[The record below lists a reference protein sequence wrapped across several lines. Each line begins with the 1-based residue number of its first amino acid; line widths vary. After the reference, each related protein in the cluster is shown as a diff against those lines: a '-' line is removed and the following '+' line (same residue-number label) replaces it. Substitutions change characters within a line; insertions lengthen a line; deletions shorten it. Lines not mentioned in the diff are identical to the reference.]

1 VELREEKAPGD
12 DYPYLSTGDV
22 FCWLADTGLSLR
34 QAVPQSAPINAPPGK
49 RTAERIPSSAVNTYC
64 TTCGLE
70 SAWHPSASSSWEG
83 ETSGGFCCHGFS
95 MSRLPLLDVGPIAC
109 PQSQNRSNGPVVSN
123 PDEKDSFPWSNRE
136 ILAATDPTLTIAV
149 RCIVASMELSCFPEL
164 DNASIC
170 GAGVLRPNSTAT
182 PAPMAD
188 RTDISTIRSD
198 VKPVP
203 EVLSGSLASSAVLG
217 LAVREFARRLL
228 SSAVTAFANDH
239 GRAKG
244 GPRAV
249 LTPAHVSVDVA
260 GSFLTRDG
268 VLRDD
273 VPPSPVALV
282 LATLV
287 RCLPRELSPPSAITD
302 ILRRDSV
309 SSVRSSSHHAFEG

>member
-1 VELREEKAPGD
+1 
-12 DYPYLSTGDV
+12 
-22 FCWLADTGLSLR
+22 
-34 QAVPQSAPINAPPGK
+34 
-49 RTAERIPSSAVNTYC
+49 
-64 TTCGLE
+64 
-70 SAWHPSASSSWEG
+70 
-83 ETSGGFCCHGFS
+83 

-109 PQSQNRSNGPVVSN
+109 SQPQNRSNGPVVLN
-123 PDEKDSFPWSNRE
+123 PDDKVSFPWSNRE

-170 GAGVLRPNSTAT
+170 GAGVLRPISTAT
-182 PAPMAD
+182 QDLMAN

-198 VKPVP
+198 VKPVS

-228 SSAVTAFANDH
+228 SSAATAFANDH

-249 LTPAHVSVDVA
+249 LTPAHVSAVDVA

-273 VPPSPVALV
+273 LPPSPVALV

-287 RCLPRELSPPSAITD
+287 RCLLRKLSPPSAITD
-302 ILRRDSV
+302 ISRRDSV
-309 SSVRSSSHHAFEG
+309 SSVHSSSHHAFEG